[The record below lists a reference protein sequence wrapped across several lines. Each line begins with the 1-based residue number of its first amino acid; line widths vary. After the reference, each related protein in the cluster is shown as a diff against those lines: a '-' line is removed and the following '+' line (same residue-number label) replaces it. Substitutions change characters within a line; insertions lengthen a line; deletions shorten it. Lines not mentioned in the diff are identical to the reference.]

1 MWVQNEVHEAW
12 GRWLSA
18 MPWHAFCT
26 LTHRPRQ
33 DGRHTTEFMFG
44 VAKRFCKRFG
54 VQRAVFGAE
63 TFRVSK
69 DVHLHGLLA
78 WDLSY
83 SAEDV
88 RNICD
93 IAWGWYL
100 HKHGLCKITSL
111 CRKNSRK
118 DITKCSLYIAKYCM
132 KDRVDGFE
140 ALLYGAN
147 RYWKD
152 FQHVVLLEAMDK
164 KVLDIGGKTDIMD
177 GEGNN
182 NVAVRTFESSVVR
195 NSYPEGDYASGKAT
209 VQGDAGRDTEGCP
222 CGQGSIG
229 FGGGNCRGDG
239 CAPEVERKQGSSE
252 AAGTDKEA

>member
-44 VAKRFCKRFG
+44 VAKRFCKRFE

-63 TFRVSK
+63 TFKISK

-83 SAEDV
+83 SAQDIQ
-88 RNICD
+88 NICD
-93 IAWGWYL
+93 IAWEWYKN
-100 HKHGLCKITSL
+100 KHGLCKIVPV
-111 CRKNSRK
+111 CRRSSKK
-118 DITKCSLYIAKYCM
+118 DVARCSLYISKYCM
-132 KDRVDGFE
+132 KDQVEGFD

-147 RYWKD
+147 KYWKD
-152 FQHVVLLEAMDK
+152 FQRVVLLEAMEK
-164 KVLDIGGKTDIMD
+164 KVLDSGGKADIIGGERNED
-177 GEGNN
+177 
-182 NVAVRTFESSVVR
+182 VAVWTVEGGVVR
-195 NSYPEGDYASGKAT
+195 NSYSEGDYASGKAH
-209 VQGDAGRDTEGCP
+209 VCRDAGGNTEGCP
-222 CGQGSIG
+222 GGQGSIG
-229 FGGGNCRGDG
+229 FGGDCRGDR
-239 CAPEVERKQGSSE
+239 CAPKVEREQGSSE
-252 AAGTDKEA
+252 AAGADKEA